1 MKILSE
7 ILSSKSRAAILRLLF
22 DGSESELHVR
32 EIQRRS
38 GFSVRTVR
46 DELER
51 LLKLDLIQRREDG
64 NRVYYR
70 AKVEHPLY
78 SELVRIVIKTAGLAD
93 ILRDVLV
100 DQDIA
105 IAFVFGSMAS
115 GEELATSDVD
125 LMIIGDISL
134 REATGMLR
142 GAGERIGREVN
153 PFVISASELR
163 DRVRSADN
171 FLGRVMAGPKIFI
184 IGTQDDLEGLA

>member
-22 DGSESELHVR
+22 DGSQRELHVR
-32 EIQRRS
+32 ELQRRS

-51 LLKLDLIQRREDG
+51 LLKLDLIQRREDS

-78 SELVRIVIKTAGLAD
+78 SELVSIVIKTAGLAD
-93 ILRDVLV
+93 ILRDALV
-100 DQDIA
+100 GQDIS
-105 IAFVFGSMAS
+105 IAFVFGSVAS

-134 REATGMLR
+134 RESAGMLR
-142 GAGERIGREVN
+142 GANDRIGREVN
-153 PFVISASELR
+153 PFVISASEFR
-163 DRVRSADN
+163 DRLRAADD
-171 FLGRVMAGPKIFI
+171 FVGRVMAGPKIFI

>member
-22 DGSESELHVR
+22 DGSERELHVR

-64 NRVYYR
+64 NRVCYR
-70 AKVEHPLY
+70 AKTEHPLY

-93 ILRDVLV
+93 ILRDALV
-100 DQDIA
+100 SQDIS
-105 IAFVFGSMAS
+105 IAFVFGSVAS

-125 LMIIGDISL
+125 LMIIGDITL
-134 REATGMLR
+134 REAASVLG
-142 GAGERIGREVN
+142 GAGAKVGREIN
-153 PFVISASELR
+153 PFVITAAEFRERLR
-163 DRVRSADN
+163 SDDHFV
-171 FLGRVMAGPKIFI
+171 GRVMAGSKIFVV
-184 IGTQDDLEGLA
+184 GTQDDLEALA